1 MEILQG
7 GIPIL
12 IHCKSYYI
20 YFLPFLNKI
29 VSYFC
34 DKFNQPMS
42 GSFERYQKRRLISS
56 YFSVVISVA
65 LVLFLL
71 GFLGIFMIQSKKL
84 IANFKEQVPVTVF
97 LDKEVTKAEIKEL
110 DKYLSVKK
118 YIKKSEFVSKET
130 AASKH
135 TDIVGEDFMEFLGF
149 NPLEDSFDL
158 ELEADYV
165 QMDSIYKIEK
175 ELKSFSFVSDV
186 FYDKHL
192 VDLVHENIQKITFW
206 MLVLAG
212 VLTLVAI
219 LLINTSM
226 RLSIYANRFIIK
238 TMQMVGATKSFIRKP
253 FIWRNIQ
260 LGMAGAILAM
270 ISLIAV
276 LVYLDTE
283 FPQLEILAEPIWIA
297 LVLIGILVVGIL
309 IAWISTFFATQRY
322 LNLKTD
328 DLY

>member
-1 MEILQG
+1 
-7 GIPIL
+7 
-12 IHCKSYYI
+12 
-20 YFLPFLNKI
+20 
-29 VSYFC
+29 
-34 DKFNQPMS
+34 MS
-42 GSFERYQKRRLISS
+42 GSFEKYQKRRLISS

-71 GFLGIFMIQSKKL
+71 GFLGVFMIQSKKL

-97 LDKEVTKAEIKEL
+97 LNKEVTKAEIQEL

-118 YIKKSEFVSKET
+118 YIKKREYVSAET

-149 NPLEDSFDL
+149 NPLEDSFDI
-158 ELEADYV
+158 ELQADYV

-186 FYDKHL
+186 FYDKNL

-212 VLTLVAI
+212 ILTVVAI
-219 LLINTSM
+219 LLINSSM

-253 FIWRNIQ
+253 FIWKNIR
-260 LGMAGAILAM
+260 LGIAGALLAIL
-270 ISLIAV
+270 SLT
-276 LVYLDTE
+276 LLLFYLNEE
-283 FPQLEILAEPIWIA
+283 FPELELLQDP
-297 LVLIGILVVGIL
+297 LMIGMVMVGVLVVGIL

>member
-1 MEILQG
+1 
-7 GIPIL
+7 
-12 IHCKSYYI
+12 
-20 YFLPFLNKI
+20 
-29 VSYFC
+29 
-34 DKFNQPMS
+34 MS
-42 GSFERYQKRRLISS
+42 GSFEKYQKRRLISS

-71 GFLGIFMIQSKKL
+71 GFLGVFMIQSKKL

-97 LDKEVTKAEIKEL
+97 LNKEVTKAEIQEL

-118 YIKKSEFVSKET
+118 YIKKREYVSAET

-149 NPLEDSFDL
+149 NPLEDSFDI
-158 ELEADYV
+158 ELQADYV

-186 FYDKHL
+186 FYDKNL

-212 VLTLVAI
+212 ILTVVAI
-219 LLINTSM
+219 LLINSSM

-253 FIWRNIQ
+253 FIWKNIR
-260 LGMAGAILAM
+260 LGIAGALLAIL
-270 ISLIAV
+270 SLT
-276 LVYLDTE
+276 LLLFYLNEE
-283 FPQLEILAEPIWIA
+283 FPELELLQDPLMIG
-297 LVLIGILVVGIL
+297 LVMVGVLVVGIL

>member
-1 MEILQG
+1 
-7 GIPIL
+7 
-12 IHCKSYYI
+12 
-20 YFLPFLNKI
+20 
-29 VSYFC
+29 
-34 DKFNQPMS
+34 MS
-42 GSFERYQKRRLISS
+42 GSFEKYQKRRLISS

-71 GFLGIFMIQSKKL
+71 GFLGVFMIQSKKL

-97 LDKEVTKAEIKEL
+97 LNKEVTKAEIQEL

-118 YIKKSEFVSKET
+118 YIKKREYVSAET

-149 NPLEDSFDL
+149 NPLEDSFDI
-158 ELEADYV
+158 ELQADYV

-186 FYDKHL
+186 FYDKNL

-212 VLTLVAI
+212 ILTVVAI
-219 LLINTSM
+219 LLINSSM

-253 FIWRNIQ
+253 FIWKNIR
-260 LGMAGAILAM
+260 LGIAGALLAILSLTLLLFYLNEEFPELELLQDPLM
-270 ISLIAV
+270 IGLVMVGV
-276 LVYLDTE
+276 LV
-283 FPQLEILAEPIWIA
+283 I
-297 LVLIGILVVGIL
+297 GIL

>member
-1 MEILQG
+1 
-7 GIPIL
+7 
-12 IHCKSYYI
+12 
-20 YFLPFLNKI
+20 
-29 VSYFC
+29 
-34 DKFNQPMS
+34 MS
-42 GSFERYQKRRLISS
+42 GSFEKYQKRRLISS

-71 GFLGIFMIQSKKL
+71 GFLGVFMIQSKKL

-97 LDKEVTKAEIKEL
+97 LNKEVTKSEIQEL

-118 YIKKSEFVSKET
+118 YIKKREYVSAET

-135 TDIVGEDFMEFLGF
+135 TDIVGQDFMEFLGF
-149 NPLEDSFDL
+149 NPLEDSFDI
-158 ELEADYV
+158 ELQADYV

-186 FYDKHL
+186 FYDKNL

-212 VLTLVAI
+212 ILTMVAI
-219 LLINTSM
+219 LLINSSM

-253 FIWRNIQ
+253 FIWKNIR
-260 LGMAGAILAM
+260 LGIAGALLAILSLILLLFYLNEEFPELELLQEPLMIGLVMAG
-270 ISLIAV
+270 V
-276 LVYLDTE
+276 
-283 FPQLEILAEPIWIA
+283 
-297 LVLIGILVVGIL
+297 LVVGIL
-309 IAWISTFFATQRY
+309 IACISTFFATQRY

>member
-1 MEILQG
+1 
-7 GIPIL
+7 
-12 IHCKSYYI
+12 
-20 YFLPFLNKI
+20 
-29 VSYFC
+29 
-34 DKFNQPMS
+34 MS

-71 GFLGIFMIQSKKL
+71 GFLGVFMIQSKKL

-97 LDKEVTKAEIKEL
+97 LNKEVSKAEIQEL

-118 YIKKSEFVSKET
+118 YIKKREFVSAET

-149 NPLEDSFDL
+149 NPLEDSFDI
-158 ELEADYV
+158 ELQADYV

-186 FYDKHL
+186 FYDKNL

-212 VLTLVAI
+212 ILTLVAI
-219 LLINTSM
+219 LLINSSM

-253 FIWRNIQ
+253 FIWKNIR
-260 LGMAGAILAM
+260 LGMAGALLAIL
-270 ISLIAV
+270 SLI
-276 LVYLDTE
+276 LLLFYLNEE
-283 FPQLEILAEPIWIA
+283 FPELELLQDPLMIG
-297 LVLIGILVVGIL
+297 LVMLGVLVVGIL

>member
-1 MEILQG
+1 
-7 GIPIL
+7 
-12 IHCKSYYI
+12 
-20 YFLPFLNKI
+20 
-29 VSYFC
+29 
-34 DKFNQPMS
+34 MS
-42 GSFERYQKRRLISS
+42 GSFEKYQKRRLISS

-71 GFLGIFMIQSKKL
+71 GFLGVFMIQSKKL

-97 LDKEVTKAEIKEL
+97 LNKEVTKAEIQEL

-118 YIKKSEFVSKET
+118 YIKKREYVSAET

-149 NPLEDSFDL
+149 NPLEDSFDI
-158 ELEADYV
+158 ELQADYV

-186 FYDKHL
+186 FYDKNL

-212 VLTLVAI
+212 ILTVVAI
-219 LLINTSM
+219 LLINSSM

-253 FIWRNIQ
+253 FIWKNIR
-260 LGMAGAILAM
+260 LGIAGALLAIL
-270 ISLIAV
+270 SLT
-276 LVYLDTE
+276 LFLFYLNEE
-283 FPQLEILAEPIWIA
+283 FPELELLQDP
-297 LVLIGILVVGIL
+297 LMIGMVMVGVLVVGIL

>member
-1 MEILQG
+1 
-7 GIPIL
+7 
-12 IHCKSYYI
+12 
-20 YFLPFLNKI
+20 
-29 VSYFC
+29 
-34 DKFNQPMS
+34 MS
-42 GSFERYQKRRLISS
+42 GSFEKYQKRRLISS

-71 GFLGIFMIQSKKL
+71 GLLGVFMIQSKKL

-97 LDKEVTKAEIKEL
+97 LNKEVTKAEIQEL

-118 YIKKSEFVSKET
+118 YIKKREYVSAET

-149 NPLEDSFDL
+149 NPLEDSFDI
-158 ELEADYV
+158 ELQADYV

-186 FYDKHL
+186 FYDKNL

-212 VLTLVAI
+212 ILTVVAI
-219 LLINTSM
+219 LLINSSM

-253 FIWRNIQ
+253 FIWKNIR
-260 LGMAGAILAM
+260 LGIAGALLAIL
-270 ISLIAV
+270 SLT
-276 LVYLDTE
+276 LFLFYLNEE
-283 FPQLEILAEPIWIA
+283 FPELELLQDPLMIG
-297 LVLIGILVVGIL
+297 LVMVGVLVVGIL

>member
-1 MEILQG
+1 
-7 GIPIL
+7 
-12 IHCKSYYI
+12 
-20 YFLPFLNKI
+20 
-29 VSYFC
+29 
-34 DKFNQPMS
+34 MS
-42 GSFERYQKRRLISS
+42 GPFEKYQKRRLISS

-71 GFLGIFMIQSKKL
+71 GFLGVFMIQSKKL

-97 LDKEVTKAEIKEL
+97 LNKEVTKAEIQEL

-118 YIKKSEFVSKET
+118 YIKKREYVSAET

-149 NPLEDSFDL
+149 NPLEDSFDI
-158 ELEADYV
+158 ELQADYV
-165 QMDSIYKIEK
+165 QMDSIYKIEI

-186 FYDKHL
+186 FYDKNL

-212 VLTLVAI
+212 ILAVVAI
-219 LLINTSM
+219 LLINSSM

-253 FIWRNIQ
+253 FIWKNIR
-260 LGMAGAILAM
+260 LGIAGALLAIL
-270 ISLIAV
+270 SLT
-276 LVYLDTE
+276 LLLFYLNEE
-283 FPQLEILAEPIWIA
+283 FPELELLQDPLIIG
-297 LVLIGILVVGIL
+297 LVMVGVLVVGIL

>member
-1 MEILQG
+1 
-7 GIPIL
+7 
-12 IHCKSYYI
+12 
-20 YFLPFLNKI
+20 
-29 VSYFC
+29 
-34 DKFNQPMS
+34 MS
-42 GSFERYQKRRLISS
+42 GSFEKYQKRRLISS

-71 GFLGIFMIQSKKL
+71 GFLGVFMIQSKKL

-97 LDKEVTKAEIKEL
+97 LNKEVTKAEIQEL

-118 YIKKSEFVSKET
+118 YIKKREYVSAET

-135 TDIVGEDFMEFLGF
+135 TDIVGQDFMEFLGF
-149 NPLEDSFDL
+149 NPLEDSFDI
-158 ELEADYV
+158 ELQADYV

-186 FYDKHL
+186 FYDKNL

-212 VLTLVAI
+212 ILTMVAI
-219 LLINTSM
+219 LLINSSM

-253 FIWRNIQ
+253 FIWKNIR
-260 LGMAGAILAM
+260 LGIAGALLAILSLILLLFYLNEEFPELELLQDPLMIGLVMAG
-270 ISLIAV
+270 V
-276 LVYLDTE
+276 
-283 FPQLEILAEPIWIA
+283 
-297 LVLIGILVVGIL
+297 LVVGIL

>member
-1 MEILQG
+1 
-7 GIPIL
+7 
-12 IHCKSYYI
+12 
-20 YFLPFLNKI
+20 
-29 VSYFC
+29 
-34 DKFNQPMS
+34 MS
-42 GSFERYQKRRLISS
+42 GSFEKYQKRRLISS

-71 GFLGIFMIQSKKL
+71 GFLGVFMIQSKKL

-97 LDKEVTKAEIKEL
+97 LNKEVTKSEIQEL

-118 YIKKSEFVSKET
+118 YIKKREYVSAET

-135 TDIVGEDFMEFLGF
+135 TDIVGQDFMEFLGF
-149 NPLEDSFDL
+149 NPLEDSFDI
-158 ELEADYV
+158 ELQADYV

-186 FYDKHL
+186 FYDKNL

-212 VLTLVAI
+212 ILTMVAI
-219 LLINTSM
+219 LLINSSM

-253 FIWRNIQ
+253 FIWKNIR
-260 LGMAGAILAM
+260 LGIAGALLAILSLILLLFYLNEEFPELELLQEPLMIGLVMAG
-270 ISLIAV
+270 V
-276 LVYLDTE
+276 
-283 FPQLEILAEPIWIA
+283 
-297 LVLIGILVVGIL
+297 LVVGIL

>member
-1 MEILQG
+1 
-7 GIPIL
+7 
-12 IHCKSYYI
+12 
-20 YFLPFLNKI
+20 
-29 VSYFC
+29 
-34 DKFNQPMS
+34 MS
-42 GSFERYQKRRLISS
+42 GSFEKYQKRRLISS

-71 GFLGIFMIQSKKL
+71 GFLGVFMIQSKKL

-97 LDKEVTKAEIKEL
+97 LNKEVTKAEIQEL

-118 YIKKSEFVSKET
+118 YIKKREYVSAET

-149 NPLEDSFDL
+149 NPLEDSFDI
-158 ELEADYV
+158 ELHADYV

-186 FYDKHL
+186 FYDKNL

-212 VLTLVAI
+212 ILTMVAI
-219 LLINTSM
+219 LLINSSM

-253 FIWRNIQ
+253 FIWKNIR
-260 LGMAGAILAM
+260 LGIAGALLAIL
-270 ISLIAV
+270 SLTM
-276 LVYLDTE
+276 LLFYLNEE
-283 FPQLEILAEPIWIA
+283 FPELELLQDPLMIGLVMVGVLA
-297 LVLIGILVVGIL
+297 VGIL

-328 DLY
+328 ELY

>member
-1 MEILQG
+1 
-7 GIPIL
+7 
-12 IHCKSYYI
+12 
-20 YFLPFLNKI
+20 
-29 VSYFC
+29 
-34 DKFNQPMS
+34 MS
-42 GSFERYQKRRLISS
+42 GSFEKYQKRRLISS

-71 GFLGIFMIQSKKL
+71 GFLGVFMIQSKKL

-97 LDKEVTKAEIKEL
+97 LNKEVTKAEIQEL

-118 YIKKSEFVSKET
+118 YIKKREYVSAET

-149 NPLEDSFDL
+149 NPLEDSFDI
-158 ELEADYV
+158 ELQADYV

-175 ELKSFSFVSDV
+175 ELKSLSFVSDV
-186 FYDKHL
+186 FYDKNL

-212 VLTLVAI
+212 ILTVVAI
-219 LLINTSM
+219 LLINSSM

-253 FIWRNIQ
+253 FIWKNIR
-260 LGMAGAILAM
+260 LGIAGALLAIL
-270 ISLIAV
+270 SLT
-276 LVYLDTE
+276 LLLFYLNEE
-283 FPQLEILAEPIWIA
+283 FPELELLQDPLMIG
-297 LVLIGILVVGIL
+297 LVMVGVLVVGIL

>member
-1 MEILQG
+1 
-7 GIPIL
+7 
-12 IHCKSYYI
+12 
-20 YFLPFLNKI
+20 
-29 VSYFC
+29 
-34 DKFNQPMS
+34 MS
-42 GSFERYQKRRLISS
+42 GSFEKYQKRRLISS

-71 GFLGIFMIQSKKL
+71 GFLGVFMIQSKKL

-97 LDKEVTKAEIKEL
+97 LNKEVTKSEIQEL

-118 YIKKSEFVSKET
+118 YIKKREYVSAET

-135 TDIVGEDFMEFLGF
+135 TDIVGQDFMEFLGF
-149 NPLEDSFDL
+149 NPLEDSFDI
-158 ELEADYV
+158 ELQADYV

-186 FYDKHL
+186 FYDKNL

-212 VLTLVAI
+212 ILTMVAI
-219 LLINTSM
+219 LLINSSM

-238 TMQMVGATKSFIRKP
+238 TMQMVGATKSFIRRP
-253 FIWRNIQ
+253 FIWKNIR
-260 LGMAGAILAM
+260 LGIAGALLAILSLILLLFYLNEEFPELELLQEPLMIGLVMAG
-270 ISLIAV
+270 V
-276 LVYLDTE
+276 
-283 FPQLEILAEPIWIA
+283 
-297 LVLIGILVVGIL
+297 LVVGIL